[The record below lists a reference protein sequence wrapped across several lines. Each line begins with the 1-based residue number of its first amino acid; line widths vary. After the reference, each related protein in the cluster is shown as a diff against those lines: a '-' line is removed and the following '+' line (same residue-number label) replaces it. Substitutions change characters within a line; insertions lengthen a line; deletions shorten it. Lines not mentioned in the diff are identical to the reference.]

1 MTVLY
6 LALDQGTS
14 SSRAMLF
21 DATGRVVASAQAP
34 LSSSFPGP
42 GWVEQD
48 PEQIWLTSLGVCQG
62 VLAQVPVG
70 AEVRAMGITNQ
81 RETVVLWD
89 RATGEA
95 LAPAIVWQD
104 RRTADACAALR
115 ADGIEPMLQA
125 RTGLFADPYFSATKI
140 RWLLDHV
147 PGARRR
153 AAAGELAIGT
163 VESFLLFRL
172 TAGARHITDAT
183 NASRTLLFD
192 IHRGQWDPE
201 LLRLFDVPAALL
213 PTVVDNAGDLGTA
226 DARWF
231 GRALPITGLAGDQQS
246 ALIGQACLQAGMAK
260 STYGT
265 GCFMLINTGS
275 IAPRSTHRLLGTIAY
290 RIGGVTT
297 YGLEGSIFAAGVAVQ
312 WLRDKLGVLATAVAS
327 EAIARARHGDARGVV
342 VVPAFVGLGAPH
354 WDADAR
360 GIISGLTLD
369 SDADDLVVATLQS
382 VAFQTGDLL
391 RAAAGDGAA
400 PDVLRVD
407 GGMVAN
413 RWLCQFLADVLERPV
428 ERPAVTE
435 TTALGAAMLAALGV
449 GDVGGLEGLAS
460 WWSPADRFEPQM
472 DAVTRSR
479 LLADWEQAVARTL
492 SAR

>member
-1 MTVLY
+1 M
-6 LALDQGTS
+6 
-14 SSRAMLF
+14 
-21 DATGRVVASAQAP
+21 
-34 LSSSFPGP
+34 
-42 GWVEQD
+42 
-48 PEQIWLTSLGVCQG
+48 
-62 VLAQVPVG
+62 
-70 AEVRAMGITNQ
+70 
-81 RETVVLWD
+81 
-89 RATGEA
+89 
-95 LAPAIVWQD
+95 
-104 RRTADACAALR
+104 
-115 ADGIEPMLQA
+115 
-125 RTGLFADPYFSATKI
+125 
-140 RWLLDHV
+140 
-147 PGARRR
+147 
-153 AAAGELAIGT
+153 
-163 VESFLLFRL
+163 
-172 TAGARHITDAT
+172 
-183 NASRTLLFD
+183 
-192 IHRGQWDPE
+192 
-201 LLRLFDVPAALL
+201 
-213 PTVVDNAGDLGTA
+213 
-226 DARWF
+226 
-231 GRALPITGLAGDQQS
+231 
-246 ALIGQACLQAGMAK
+246 
-260 STYGT
+260 
-265 GCFMLINTGS
+265 
-275 IAPRSTHRLLGTIAY
+275 
-290 RIGGVTT
+290 
-297 YGLEGSIFAAGVAVQ
+297 Q